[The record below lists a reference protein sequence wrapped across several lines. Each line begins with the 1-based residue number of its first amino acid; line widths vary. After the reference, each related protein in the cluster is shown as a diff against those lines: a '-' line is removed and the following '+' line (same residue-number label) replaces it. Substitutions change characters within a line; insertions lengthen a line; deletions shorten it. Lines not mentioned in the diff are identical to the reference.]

1 MAGGGSMEQSGGSRR
16 SSKSLARSLFTSP
29 MGRSPKDFARTAKVN
44 PNASGAVRKLSDVIP
59 ATPFNQVSP
68 TMPSAATTYQETIRE
83 MLTVTPTFV
92 SNISPLN
99 SRKV

>member
-1 MAGGGSMEQSGGSRR
+1 MEQSGGKKRSR
-16 SSKSLARSLFTSP
+16 SKSLARSLFTSP